1 MVIIMNE
8 LLEIEY
14 KMLLDKDVF
23 YKILGDYK
31 EHINHSYTQT
41 NYYLTNSH
49 LKEKKYMLRIREKE
63 NTYEMTL
70 KRPHLNHSLETN
82 INISLKDKDNI
93 LNGHISDNAIISILK
108 DEGIDVNTL
117 TNEISLTTH
126 RYDIIL
132 KEGTLSLDINTYNN
146 ITDYEIEFEVSD
158 EKTGYDKFLSII
170 KPYNLTYIK
179 NNKSK
184 IKRALDSI

>member
-1 MVIIMNE
+1 MNE

-14 KMLLDKDVF
+14 KMLLDKDIF
-23 YKILGDYK
+23 YKILDDYK
-31 EHINHSYTQT
+31 DDIYHQYIQT
-41 NYYLTNSH
+41 NYYLTNTS

-63 NTYEMTL
+63 NKCEMTL

-82 INISLKDKDNI
+82 ISISLKDKNNI
-93 LNGHISDNAIISILK
+93 LNGHMIDNEIMNILK
-108 DEGIDVNTL
+108 DENIDISTL
-117 TNEISLTTH
+117 KNEISLTTH

-158 EKTGYDKFLSII
+158 EKTGYDKFLSLI